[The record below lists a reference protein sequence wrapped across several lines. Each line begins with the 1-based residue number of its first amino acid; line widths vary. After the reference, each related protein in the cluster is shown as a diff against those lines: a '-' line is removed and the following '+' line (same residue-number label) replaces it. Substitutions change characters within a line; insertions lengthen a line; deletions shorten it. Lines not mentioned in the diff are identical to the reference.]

1 MVEKSWEEYLPV
13 LYVFMIFHVH
23 CGLLLA
29 VYVLPGLQVDV
40 TLPHLNLRK
49 MLITFWWSLATC
61 ACVALFSH
69 SFWEVYTTPPGRI
82 PPTKEWVTQ
91 PNLEQMHERSADGDL
106 RICKHEGIYKP
117 DRAHYCHNIATNVL
131 KLDHY
136 CPWVLNAVGFY
147 NYKAFVLT
155 LAYATLSLVLVVRK
169 GFDGRQSGLLLSRL
183 LEISDKEPACRALT
197 ILAVVQSLF
206 LLSIIGGF
214 LGFHVYLIS
223 RNLTTIG
230 E

>member
-49 MLITFWWSLATC
+49 MLISRWPCSRHTAFWWSLATC

-106 RICKHEGIYKP
+106 RICKHEGIYSRRWCEDKQS
-117 DRAHYCHNIATNVL
+117 RIEHTTAT
-131 KLDHY
+131 
-136 CPWVLNAVGFY
+136 
-147 NYKAFVLT
+147 T
-155 LAYATLSLVLVVRK
+155 SQRTS
-169 GFDGRQSGLLLSRL
+169 
-183 LEISDKEPACRALT
+183 
-197 ILAVVQSLF
+197 
-206 LLSIIGGF
+206 
-214 LGFHVYLIS
+214 
-223 RNLTTIG
+223 
-230 E
+230 